1 MLGSGC
7 GPGGPGPRPGSRCGS
22 GAGSRFGVGS
32 RGHRGEGGGGLG
44 VFSAVAQDPAG
55 AIYQRSEELRRADM
69 GRLADRL
76 ATKTPLGKGV
86 TRRRAAELLFVLI
99 GPALYRDFVL
109 EAGWTPRE

>member
-1 MLGSGC
+1 VRGPGSG
-7 GPGGPGPRPGSRCGS
+7 S
-22 GAGSRFGVGS
+22 GHGVIEA
-32 RGHRGEGGGGLG
+32 RGGGGLG